1 MFINSKSHYRKNTD
15 RMEIFDANVLIQLIA
30 DEKIVAVSAET
41 TRPLHVCHKMSIAKF
56 KHKMQTC
63 NFQSQSSQLRSL
75 GRTETNVKTVMNCQS
90 VIMSVS

>member
-1 MFINSKSHYRKNTD
+1 
-15 RMEIFDANVLIQLIA
+15 MEIFDANVLIQLIA